1 MNEKTVGLSGSFKGN
16 TAPKSFV
23 KNQIKGTRFTIA
35 ISSAKGGV
43 GKSTF
48 AVNFALAL
56 KSLNLKVGIL
66 DADIYGPSL
75 PKMMS
80 INEKPKSEDGKSMN
94 PINQYG
100 IQCMS
105 IGFLV
110 DEKTPMIWRGPMV
123 TSAIKTFTQKVLWD
137 NLDFI
142 IVDMPPGTGDTQ
154 LTFAQEIKLDGVIII
169 STPQEIALL
178 DVKRGIQMFD
188 KLKVPILGLI
198 DNMSFF
204 KTKGGENYNIFGEG
218 GVEKTAIEY
227 KKKFLGKIP
236 IDIDL
241 RVAADEGTPLVQKKP
256 DHEISKK
263 IIEIAKKV
271 KQSIPKSQKNPS
283 IHSILFSK
291 VLILLDR
298 TFLLLTFF
306 VLQLYLL
313 LKFPYHPLYNP

>member
-1 MNEKTVGLSGSFKGN
+1 MDKKTIGLSDNFKKN
-16 TAPKSFV
+16 TAPKNFT
-23 KNQIKGTRFTIA
+23 KNPIKGTKYTIA

-48 AVNFALAL
+48 ATNFALAL
-56 KSLNLKVGIL
+56 KAIDQKVGIL

-80 INEKPKSEDGKSMN
+80 INEKPKSEDGKSMA

-110 DEKTPMIWRGPMV
+110 DKDTPMIWRGPMV
-123 TSAIKTFTQKVLWD
+123 TSAIKTFTQKVLWN

-154 LTFAQEIKLDGVIII
+154 LTFAQEIKVDGAIIV
-169 STPQEIALL
+169 STPQEVALL
-178 DVKRGIQMFD
+178 DVKRGINMFD
-188 KLKVPILGLI
+188 KLKVPILGLV

-204 KTKGGENYNIFGEG
+204 ETDDGKKYNIFGEN
-218 GVEKTAIEY
+218 GVEKVAKDY

-236 IDIDL
+236 INIDL
-241 RVAADEGTPLVQKKP
+241 RIAADEGKPLVEKIP
-256 DHEISKK
+256 DHKISMIFK
-263 IIEIAKKV
+263 EMAKKV
-271 KQSIPKSQKNPS
+271 KES
-283 IHSILFSK
+283 
-291 VLILLDR
+291 
-298 TFLLLTFF
+298 FL
-306 VLQLYLL
+306 
-313 LKFPYHPLYNP
+313 